1 MTFRSFMAEYP
12 HRCDYATDEEYE
24 DAVLAYEDA
33 EYDRAEAAI
42 ESYYEDK
49 YNL

>member
-1 MTFRSFMAEYP
+1 MAECP
-12 HRCDYATDEEYE
+12 RGCDYATEEEYE
-24 DAVLAYEDA
+24 DAVRAYEDA